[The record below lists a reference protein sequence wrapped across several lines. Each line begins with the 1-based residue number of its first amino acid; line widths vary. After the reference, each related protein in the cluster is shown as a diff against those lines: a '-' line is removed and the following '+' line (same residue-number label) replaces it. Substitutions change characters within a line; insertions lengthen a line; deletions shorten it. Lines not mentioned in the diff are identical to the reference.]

1 LIKPIQRPESVLRG
15 QQRGEGER
23 EMASNILV
31 DKPHAVCIPHPAQSH
46 INSMLKLAKLLHH
59 KGFHITFVNTEF
71 NHKRLLRS
79 RGPDSL
85 TGLPDFRFESIP
97 DGFPAPDENAAHDI
111 YAICEASR
119 KNLLGPFNDLL
130 DNVNDTASSDV
141 PPVTYIVSDGAMPVA
156 IDAAAMHEIPIAL
169 FYTISACSF
178 MGTKQFRALKEKGLT
193 PLEGMNKE
201 KNVIIISLRFF
212 Y

>member
-1 LIKPIQRPESVLRG
+1 
-15 QQRGEGER
+15 
-23 EMASNILV
+23 MASNILV

-97 DGFPAPDENAAHDI
+97 DGFPAPDENAAHDF

-130 DNVNDTASSDV
+130 DKVNDTASSDV
-141 PPVTYIVSDGAMPVA
+141 P
-156 IDAAAMHEIPIAL
+156 
-169 FYTISACSF
+169 
-178 MGTKQFRALKEKGLT
+178 Q
-193 PLEGMNKE
+193 
-201 KNVIIISLRFF
+201 
-212 Y
+212 